1 MVFHKEK
8 SLLKIISAAKVQKLC
23 QAPKI
28 SNGFLKILAFS
39 QLFFYLLNLLFSH
52 FLICKNRHFLIC

>member
-23 QAPKI
+23 QVPKI
-28 SNGFLKILAFS
+28 SNGFLKILIFS
-39 QLFFYLLNLLFSH
+39 QLFFLFAKSLIFPFSH
-52 FLICKNRHFLIC
+52 L